1 MGSLDKGTNVS
12 VVSTIGKSKSK
23 VVEIPAAATPA
34 QMEAALDAHLNN
46 DWNLVSVFQLG
57 TKTFVIMVK
66 NI

>member
-12 VVSTIGKSKSK
+12 VVSTVGKCKSK
-23 VVEIPAAATPA
+23 VVEIPATATPA

-46 DWNLVSVFQLG
+46 DWNLVTFFQLG